1 VHHQPISDPG
11 ELVVLS
17 QDQLFQRVK
26 DLLRQGGLLSDY
38 DFLKRIKPNLDSAC
52 FELGEEWRKKPR
64 LGEREVPFSEY
75 LAARLCSKL
84 RALDRQHHPHLYDPH
99 GKYRPDGH
107 TLPLDYELF
116 IASTYISTPAVTASY
131 PILAESI
138 PWPQQLEITARNA
151 SIAQP
156 SITAM
161 LERIGDVEQ
170 GKAKTPYRLARL
182 DGLSTTQARYQPAT
196 GPFLA
201 ILDYLD
207 GRTPIA
213 TATST

>member
-1 VHHQPISDPG
+1 MHHQPISDPG
-11 ELVVLS
+11 ELVALS
-17 QDQLFQRVK
+17 ADQLFPRVK

-38 DFLKRIKPNLDSAC
+38 EFLKRIKPNVYSAC
-52 FELGEEWRKKPR
+52 FELGEEWRNAPR

-84 RALDRQHHPHLYDPH
+84 RALDRQQNPHLYDPH
-99 GKYRPDGH
+99 GKYQPDGH
-107 TLPLDYELF
+107 TLPLDYELL
-116 IASTYISTPAVTASY
+116 IASTYISTPAVTASS
-131 PILAESI
+131 PMLAETI
-138 PWPQQLEITARNA
+138 PWPRQLEIAARNA
-151 SIAQP
+151 NLAQP

-161 LERIGDVEQ
+161 LERIDDVEQ
-170 GKAKTPYRLARL
+170 GKAQTPYRLARL

-201 ILDYLD
+201 IIDYID

-213 TATST
+213 TATRT

>member
-1 VHHQPISDPG
+1 VHHQPIADPG

-38 DFLKRIKPNLDSAC
+38 EFLKRTKPNLYSVC
-52 FELGEEWRKKPR
+52 FELGEEWRNTPR
-64 LGEREVPFSEY
+64 LDGREVPFSEY
-75 LAARLCSKL
+75 LAARLCSTL
-84 RALDRQHHPHLYDPH
+84 RALDRQQNPHLYDPH

-107 TLPLDYELF
+107 TLPLDYELLL
-116 IASTYISTPAVTASY
+116 ASTYISTPAVTASY
-131 PILAESI
+131 PLLAETI
-138 PWPQQLEITARNA
+138 PWPQELEITARNA
-151 SIAQP
+151 NLAQP
-156 SITAM
+156 SIAAM

-170 GKAKTPYRLARL
+170 GKVKTPYRLARL

-201 ILDYLD
+201 IVDYLD
-207 GRTPIA
+207 GRRPIA